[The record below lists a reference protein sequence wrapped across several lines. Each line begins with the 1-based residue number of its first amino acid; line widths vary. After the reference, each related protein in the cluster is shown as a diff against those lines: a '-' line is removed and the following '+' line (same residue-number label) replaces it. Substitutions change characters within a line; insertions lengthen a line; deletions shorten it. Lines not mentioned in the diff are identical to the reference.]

1 MSRSRAVAVALVA
14 GIALSLD
21 PRLASAEEPSIPLDL
36 QAQLSAKIIEYVESP
51 PLGGGDRLPLGIL
64 VNARDAESMRAGVE
78 LRAAFARVSGSGRR
92 AFDVQIIQWASA
104 SALAD
109 EIARR
114 KLAIVYLTPG
124 LSSNLSAVVS
134 ALAHRRVLTIAAV
147 DAYVAGGAILGF
159 ELSSGHPRMIL
170 NLRQAKNQEVVLR
183 AALMKLVRII
193 E

>member
-1 MSRSRAVAVALVA
+1 MVA
-14 GIALSLD
+14 GIVLSLD

-51 PLGGGDRLPLGIL
+51 PLGGGDRLALGIL

-92 AFDVQIIQWASA
+92 TFDVQIIQWNSA

-109 EIARR
+109 EITRR

-124 LSSNLSAVVS
+124 LLSNLSAVVS
-134 ALAHRRVLTIAAV
+134 AVARRRVLTIAAV
-147 DAYVAGGAILGF
+147 DAYVAGGAILGY

-170 NLRQAKNQEVVLR
+170 NLRQAKTQEVVLR